1 MDNQQGFMKIYIK
14 KGQAIFGLRTK
25 GCPQKE
31 KTGYFMTSSKIH
43 KRPTP
48 YQIMT
53 NYIMTFKSFLGTYP
67 PACNYD
73 NRQKKDCWSMTLS

>member
-31 KTGYFMTSSKIH
+31 KTGYFMFHDIEKNS
-43 KRPTP
+43 
-48 YQIMT
+48 
-53 NYIMTFKSFLGTYP
+53 
-67 PACNYD
+67 
-73 NRQKKDCWSMTLS
+73 